1 MIKPPGVETV
11 APSAMRAAG
20 EVFTDAAGL
29 QPYDEPRA
37 LSTGEVRAVVQEHRQ
52 AALNARR
59 AGFDGVELHGT
70 SGYLP
75 MQFLSSGCN
84 RRSDAY
90 GGRPRTARASLS
102 SAWRDGAGDRH
113 RTRGPATEPGQHLQ
127 RHQDEDSAATHA
139 ELMRQAA
146 PLAWPTCT

>member
-1 MIKPPGVETV
+1 MHGGRIGSHHIKPKGVETV
-11 APSAMRAAG
+11 APSALRAAG
-20 EVFTDAAGL
+20 EIFTDAAGM

-37 LSTGEVRAVVQEHRQ
+37 LSTGEVRAVVQEYRQ

-84 RRSDAY
+84 RRS
-90 GGRPRTARASLS
+90 GRASLS
-102 SAWRDGAGDRH
+102 SACARWRR
-113 RTRGPATEPGQHLQ
+113 R
-127 RHQDEDSAATHA
+127 SAPDASA
-139 ELMRQAA
+139 
-146 PLAWPTCT
+146 CD